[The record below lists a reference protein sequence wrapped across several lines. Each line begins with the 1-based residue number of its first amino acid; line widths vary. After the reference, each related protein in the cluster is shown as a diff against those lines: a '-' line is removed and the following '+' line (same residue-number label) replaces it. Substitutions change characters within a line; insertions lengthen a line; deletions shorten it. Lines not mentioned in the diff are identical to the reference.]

1 MKTKTNSLK
10 LIALFALGAGG
21 VLALSGGCAAT
32 ATQESTGEYVDAS
45 TITAKVKAAF
55 IRDDTIKAFD
65 ISVETFKDTVQ
76 LSGFV
81 DTAAEKEWAGALAAS
96 IAGVREVKNNITVK

>member
-1 MKTKTNSLK
+1 MKTKTTSLK
-10 LIALFALGAGG
+10 LAALLALGAGG
-21 VLALSGGCAAT
+21 MLALSGGCAAT
-32 ATQESTGEYVDAS
+32 ATTESTGQYVDAS
-45 TITAKVKAAF
+45 AITAKVKAAF

-81 DTAAEKEWAGALAAS
+81 DTAAEKERAGTIAAS
-96 IAGVREVKNNITVK
+96 IAGVREVENNITSK